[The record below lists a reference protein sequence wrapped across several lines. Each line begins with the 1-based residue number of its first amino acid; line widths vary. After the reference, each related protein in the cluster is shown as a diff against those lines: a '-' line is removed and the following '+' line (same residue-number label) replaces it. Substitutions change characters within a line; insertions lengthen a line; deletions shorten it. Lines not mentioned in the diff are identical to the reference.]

1 MMIHPDAMDITEYMK
16 QDTVYIQYEFMAS
29 DQFKMNEIFQS
40 DIRNI
45 GIAGSFIIT
54 SKTTHELWRPL
65 DKTMDE
71 ISNENLVSRWHI
83 LDEYTI
89 SLNLAKNK
97 FKKEGIGNLQH
108 FLHLG
113 VEGENNSNVLI
124 KAKKLM
130 CNYIKHDY

>member
-1 MMIHPDAMDITEYMK
+1 
-16 QDTVYIQYEFMAS
+16 MAS